1 MVTTLNRETKV
12 ALKSLV
18 TVSTMTAI
26 YNFISES
33 SPLGRGATL
42 VRLLSNVGAL
52 SIGYVLGDVISDEII
67 DSIDIFLAKRGA

>member
-1 MVTTLNRETKV
+1 MVMILNRETRT
-12 ALKSLV
+12 ALKSLI

-42 VRLLSNVGAL
+42 IRLLSNVGAL
-52 SIGYVLGDVISDEII
+52 SIGYVIGDVISNEIE
-67 DSIDIFLAKRGA
+67 DTIDIFLVKRGA

>member
-1 MVTTLNRETKV
+1 MILNRETRT
-12 ALKSLV
+12 ALKSLI

-42 VRLLSNVGAL
+42 IRLLSNVGAL
-52 SIGYVLGDVISDEII
+52 SIGYVIGDVISNEIE
-67 DSIDIFLAKRGA
+67 DTIDIFLVKRGA